1 MFSGMGVRGMRS
13 CLIQSAKPFP
23 WLRISFVAA
32 LILTLSGWTCTAI
45 IGFQTCLGV
54 SATPQ
59 ITLLSPN
66 AVSVTADSVVLVV
79 SGSGFVPQSQILWNG
94 NALPTTFIDSQN
106 LQATITQQ
114 TFTRFGG
121 AFGSNVLISVN
132 SPVTATVGGCPIAGS
147 SATMVLVIQ

>member
-1 MFSGMGVRGMRS
+1 MFSGMGVRRMRS

-66 AVSVTADSVVLVV
+66 AVSVTADSVVLISSSDSV
-79 SGSGFVPQSQILWNG
+79 SAAGIATPCPHRPASFHTICKWGRQSVEKTSTGERSHRDNSDRDGATCFDRRTGTIWDRRRSLIGNG
-94 NALPTTFIDSQN
+94 
-106 LQATITQQ
+106 
-114 TFTRFGG
+114 
-121 AFGSNVLISVN
+121 
-132 SPVTATVGGCPIAGS
+132 
-147 SATMVLVIQ
+147 